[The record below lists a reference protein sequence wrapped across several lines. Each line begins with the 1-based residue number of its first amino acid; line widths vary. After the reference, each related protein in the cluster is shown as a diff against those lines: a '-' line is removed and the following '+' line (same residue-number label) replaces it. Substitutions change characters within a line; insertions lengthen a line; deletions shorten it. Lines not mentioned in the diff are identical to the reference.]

1 MTLPK
6 FLPVVRVTSDVT
18 FTEQQTTAR
27 NPVPVLPMSELNLT
41 VMVLLLVKGP
51 GRGQGRP
58 Q

>member
-1 MTLPK
+1 M
-6 FLPVVRVTSDVT
+6 VRVTSDVT

-41 VMVLLLVKGP
+41 VMVVLLVKGP